1 MPNDLS
7 TGTAFAGAY
16 GAWALAAGSP
26 LLPMQNEGV
35 TVYETDGVTLAT
47 IYTDRTRATIIAGSE
62 VVTDLNGTF
71 GFYADPGLYVLGIN
85 LAGSVYHI
93 PVSIA
98 PDYADC
104 VWNEVIDTA
113 AGVVFDPVPGDSRLC
128 NATTDAATY
137 DLPSPIFAARIRVAK
152 TDVSASG
159 VSMTTPTGAIVG
171 PYGLNV
177 TTLELTQQGQVAE
190 LVADGTNYR
199 LIGGVGDPS
208 PYVGLFGPQYLAAG
222 SPLSALTGASVSIF
236 ESDGVTLATIYTD
249 YTAATAAGNPTI
261 TDANGAFSFYA
272 KPGKYVYSYSIAGT
286 PNPYVVVVQPWRGLT
301 G

>member
-1 MPNDLS
+1 MANDFS
-7 TGTAFAGAY
+7 PGTAFAGAY
-16 GAWALAAGSP
+16 GTWCLAAGSP
-26 LLPMQNEGV
+26 LLPMQGEGV

-47 IYTDRTRATIIAGSE
+47 IYTDRTRATIISGSE

-71 GFYADPGLYVLGIN
+71 GFYADPGLYVLSIN
-85 LAGSVYHI
+85 LAGSQYHI

-137 DLPSPIFAARIRVAK
+137 DLPAPTFGYRIRVAK
-152 TDVSASG
+152 TDASANG
-159 VSMTTPTGAIVG
+159 VSMTTPSGAILG
-171 PYGLNV
+171 PCGVSV
-177 TTLELTQQGQVAE
+177 TTLVLTQPGQVAE

-208 PYVGLFGPQYLAAG
+208 PWVGLFGPQYLAAG
-222 SPLSALTGASVSIF
+222 SPLAPLSGASVSIY
-236 ESDGVTLATIYTD
+236 ESDGTTLASLFTD
-249 YTAATAAGNPTI
+249 YTATTAAANPVT
-261 TDANGAFSFYA
+261 TDANGAFSFSA
-272 KPGKYVYSYSIAGT
+272 KAGKYVYSYSVAGT
-286 PNPYVVVVQPWRGLT
+286 PFNYIVAVQPWRGLT